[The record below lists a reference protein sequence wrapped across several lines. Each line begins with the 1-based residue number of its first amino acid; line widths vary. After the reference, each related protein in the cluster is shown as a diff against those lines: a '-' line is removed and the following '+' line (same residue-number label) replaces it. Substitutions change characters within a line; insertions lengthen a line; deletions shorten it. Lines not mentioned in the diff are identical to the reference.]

1 MKESIN
7 NLIPAIRDNV
17 WLQAAAIIVAA
28 VIIAKLVDFSITRVI
43 AGWAKKSK
51 SDLDDRLIAISHRPV
66 FLSVLLIGLWFA
78 LVRLPLEAQV
88 IAMGVKLLR
97 TIAVLLWA
105 TFASRAAAILL
116 EALGN
121 LEGKASFVE
130 PRTVALFKNVAKIIL
145 IGGATYFLLL
155 SWGIDVGGWMV
166 SAGVLGLVLG
176 LAAKD
181 TLSNLFS
188 GLFILA
194 DAPYQEGDF
203 INLDSGE
210 RGQVT
215 KIGLRS
221 TRLLTRDDIEI
232 TVPNS
237 VIANAKI
244 INETGGPSEKERIRV
259 KVGAGYGSD
268 VAHVRAV
275 LNRIAAENQHVVEH
289 PEPRVR
295 LRALGDSALEFELLC
310 WIDEPVLRGRTLDSL
325 NEAVYNSFRQEG
337 IEIPFPKRDVYLHGP
352 IPSKD

>member
-1 MKESIN
+1 MKEILD
-7 NLIPAIRDNV
+7 NLLPAVRDNV
-17 WLQAAAIIVAA
+17 WLQAATIIVLA
-28 VIIAKLVDFSITRVI
+28 VIAAKVVDFLITRII
-43 AGWAKKSK
+43 AVWAKKSET
-51 SDLDDRLIAISHRPV
+51 DLDDRLIAILHRPI
-66 FLSVLLIGLWFA
+66 FLSVVLVGIWLA
-78 LVRLPLEAQV
+78 TVRLP
-88 IAMGVKLLR
+88 IADSYFEFILRILKTIGVLMW
-97 TIAVLLWA
+97 AVFA
-105 TFASRAAAILL
+105 TRAVAILL
-116 EALGN
+116 EAVSR
-121 LEGKASFVE
+121 LEGRAAFIES
-130 PRTVALFKNVAKIIL
+130 RTVALFDNVAKVIL
-145 IGGATYFLLL
+145 IGGAVYFLLL

-194 DAPYQEGDF
+194 DAPYEEGDF
-203 INLDSGE
+203 VNLDSGE

-244 INETGGPSEKERIRV
+244 INETGGPWEKERVRV
-259 KVGAGYGSD
+259 RVGAGYGCD
-268 VAHVRAV
+268 VAHVRSV
-275 LNRIAAENQHVVEH
+275 LDRIAAENQYVAEH

-310 WIDEPVLRGRTLDSL
+310 WIDEPVLRGRTLDAL
-325 NEAVYNSFRQEG
+325 YETVYNRFREEG
-337 IEIPFPKRDVYLHGP
+337 IEIPFPKRDVYLHNSAP
-352 IPSKD
+352 TAE

>member
-1 MKESIN
+1 MKEILDS
-7 NLIPAIRDNV
+7 LLPAVRDNV
-17 WLQAAAIIVAA
+17 WLQAATIIVVALIAA
-28 VIIAKLVDFSITRVI
+28 RVVDFVITRFISV
-43 AGWAKKSK
+43 WAKKSK
-51 SDLDDRLIAISHRPV
+51 TDLDDRLIAILHRPIFV
-66 FLSVLLIGLWFA
+66 SVVLIGLWLA
-78 LVRLPLEAQV
+78 LVRLPLDERIINNGIKV
-88 IAMGVKLLR
+88 LK
-97 TIAVLLWA
+97 TIAVLMWA
-105 TFASRAAAILL
+105 MFASRATAILL
-116 EALGN
+116 DALGR
-121 LEGKASFVE
+121 LERRASFIE
-130 PRTVALFKNVAKIIL
+130 PRTVALFKNVAKVIL
-145 IGGATYFLLL
+145 IGGAIYFLLL

-188 GLFILA
+188 GLFIMA
-194 DAPYQEGDF
+194 DAPYEEGDF

-244 INETGGPSEKERIRV
+244 INETGGPWQKERVRV

-275 LNRIAAENQHVVEH
+275 LDQIAAENQYVAEH

-295 LRALGDSALEFELLC
+295 LRALGDSGLQFELLC
-310 WIDEPVLRGRTLDSL
+310 WIDEPILRGRTLDAL
-325 NEAVYNSFRQEG
+325 YEAVYNRFREEG
-337 IEIPFPKRDVYLHGP
+337 IEIPFPKRDVYLHNP
-352 IPSKD
+352 APAAD

>member
-1 MKESIN
+1 MNEILANFLPSV
-7 NLIPAIRDNV
+7 RDNV
-17 WLQAAAIIVAA
+17 WLQAAAIMVGALIAA
-28 VIIAKLVDFSITRVI
+28 KVVDFVIIRIISV
-43 AGWAKKSK
+43 WAKKSK
-51 SDLDDRLIAISHRPV
+51 TDLDDRLIAILHRPIFV
-66 FLSVLLIGLWFA
+66 TVMLIGVWLA
-78 LVRLPLEAQV
+78 LVRLPLDERV
-88 IAMGVKLLR
+88 IGNGIKVLK
-97 TIAVLLWA
+97 TIAVWMWA
-105 TFASRAAAILL
+105 TFATRAVAIVL
-116 EALGN
+116 EALGR
-121 LEGKASFVE
+121 LEGRASFVE
-130 PRTVALFKNVAKIIL
+130 QRTVALFKNVAKVIL
-145 IGGATYFLLL
+145 LGGAVYFLLL

-194 DAPYQEGDF
+194 DAPYEEGDF

-232 TVPNS
+232 TVPNA

-244 INETGGPSEKERIRV
+244 INETGGPWEKERVRV

-268 VAHVRAV
+268 IAQIRSI
-275 LNRIAAENQHVVEH
+275 LDRIAAENQYVAEH

-295 LRALGDSALEFELLC
+295 LRALGDFALQFELLC

-325 NEAVYNSFRQEG
+325 YEAVYNRFREEG
-337 IEIPFPKRDVYLHGP
+337 IEIPFPKRDVYLHNP
-352 IPSKD
+352 APAAE